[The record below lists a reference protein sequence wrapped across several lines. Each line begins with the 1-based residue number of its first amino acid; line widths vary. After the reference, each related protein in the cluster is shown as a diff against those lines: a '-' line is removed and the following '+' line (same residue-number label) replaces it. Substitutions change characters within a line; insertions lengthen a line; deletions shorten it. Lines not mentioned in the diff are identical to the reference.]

1 MKCEYCPR
9 EFLDNM
15 DGLAIITFHEILKHA
30 HEIHKDYDKDNI
42 ISGQEWYISHP
53 KQNKHGRFGK

>member
-1 MKCEYCPR
+1 MKCEHCSR
-9 EFLDNM
+9 EFPDSM
-15 DGLAIITFHEILKHA
+15 DGLAIKTFHEIIKHA

-53 KQNKHGRFGK
+53 KRKNHGRFGI